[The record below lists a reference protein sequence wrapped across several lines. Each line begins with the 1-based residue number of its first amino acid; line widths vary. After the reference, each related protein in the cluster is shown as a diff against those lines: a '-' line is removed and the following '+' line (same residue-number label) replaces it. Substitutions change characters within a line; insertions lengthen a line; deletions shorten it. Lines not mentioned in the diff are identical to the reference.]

1 VGLTRV
7 LAAIRVRSGPTVKL
21 VFESPN
27 QFKKKRELTSQQIKQ
42 RDEAEMVVQARKDRL
57 LVELQETETKIKKGK
72 FLGLF

>member
-1 VGLTRV
+1 V

-27 QFKKKRELTSQQIKQ
+27 AFKKKKDLTSQQVKQ
-42 RDEAEMVVQARKDRL
+42 REEANKAAQVRKDL
-57 LVELQETETKIKKGK
+57 LLQELEDTEKKIKKGK